1 MRHRNGGYERE
12 YMPDRR
18 RRGVRFFTVLA
29 AVWSFLCFTLTF
41 FYNSPVNVYHP
52 SPAMAAMI
60 RENAKRYG
68 LEEEQLQAVILTE
81 SRYDPKAVSET
92 GARGVMQLMPDTA
105 AWIAKESGLPA
116 TDLHKTE
123 ENIPLGAWYLD
134 YLLKTY
140 KGNKILALAAYNAGH
155 GNVDAWRKEYG
166 WADTFS
172 DIDAIPFPETRE
184 FVRQVTENCEILRE
198 RKGK

>member
-41 FYNSPVNVYHP
+41 FYNSPVSLYRP

-60 RENAKRYG
+60 RENAKRFG